1 VCGGVGLCVDGGA
14 MSDEI
19 DRAND
24 TADFNLQVAMA
35 NRPKAHAHA
44 SFEFC
49 DLCGNPIPLARREA
63 VPGVET
69 CIDCQRDEE
78 FRERYR

>member
-1 VCGGVGLCVDGGA
+1 

-24 TADFNLQVAMA
+24 TAEFQLQVALA
-35 NRPKAHAHA
+35 HRPQPHAHR
-44 SFEFC
+44 SFAFC
-49 DLCGNPIPLARREA
+49 DLCGNPIPEARQQA

-78 FRERYR
+78 FREKYR

>member
-1 VCGGVGLCVDGGA
+1 

-24 TADFNLQVAMA
+24 MAEFNLQVALA
-35 NRPKAHAHA
+35 NLAKPAGHV

-49 DLCGNPIPLARREA
+49 DFCGNPIPEARRLA
-63 VPGVET
+63 VPGVEL
-69 CIDCQRDEE
+69 CVDCQRDEE
-78 FRERYR
+78 FREKYR

>member
-1 VCGGVGLCVDGGA
+1 

-24 TADFNLQVAMA
+24 TAAFNLHVALI
-35 NRPKAHAHA
+35 NRAKPNPHA

-49 DLCGNPIPLARREA
+49 DFCGNPIPDARRLA
-63 VPGVET
+63 VPGVEL
-69 CIDCQRDEE
+69 CVDCQRDEE
-78 FRERYR
+78 FREKYR